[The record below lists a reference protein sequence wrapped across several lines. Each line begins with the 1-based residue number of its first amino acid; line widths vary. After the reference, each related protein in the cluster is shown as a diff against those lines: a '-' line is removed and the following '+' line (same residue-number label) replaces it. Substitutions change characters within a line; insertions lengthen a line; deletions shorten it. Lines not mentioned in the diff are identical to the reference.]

1 MLKTLL
7 ASPCLLV
14 SGLSRCPASQ
24 GDPVRPSGGM
34 LSAAHVLEGHLYPRA
49 LRLVRSIE
57 QDPDTKRI
65 STTTKYRPQ
74 HPEPQNTC
82 SQRDARKPCYT
93 ALAKQQKLGLAICF
107 RRVLCC
113 HLQAG
118 ADLILFVDA
127 SHLAKLTNQEAP
139 CEGAVKPAGSRNRP
153 SCGEQGE
160 AVRSVG
166 LPGAE
171 FRLHLPVR
179 AATLLLGLNN
189 AEPYHERDPRL
200 RQNGER
206 GERLPAT
213 SSCSCPSRKTCRQGE
228 AGPQTLHCSPAACTD
243 ASAIPHSVI

>member
-1 MLKTLL
+1 MCWKAIFTREHSAWSEASNRIRTPKGFQPQQNIAHSIQNPKIHAVSVMPESRATRLL
-7 ASPCLLV
+7 PNNRNS
-14 SGLSRCPASQ
+14 
-24 GDPVRPSGGM
+24 D
-34 LSAAHVLEGHLYPRA
+34 
-49 LRLVRSIE
+49 LR
-57 QDPDTKRI
+57 
-65 STTTKYRPQ
+65 
-74 HPEPQNTC
+74 
-82 SQRDARKPCYT
+82 
-93 ALAKQQKLGLAICF
+93 CF